1 MEKFAYHIE
10 ISKGKIPMRLFSYPC
25 EEISE
30 ELLNGRKI
38 HIYGKPIEGFQLLSN
53 SSLDECT
60 DLIIMPSGIDRSE
73 ESIENYY
80 KELFYYQDP
89 ILGNQRIKNGNIKNV
104 IFLLPAG
111 SSLYSTNYIKMAD
124 YATVG
129 FVKGLSKNAAYMANG
144 VYGVILPEKIEDVE
158 PLKNLM
164 LYLLSSNSDHIV
176 CNIIRLDRK

>member
-1 MEKFAYHIE
+1 MDKFAYHIE
-10 ISKGKIPMRLFSYPC
+10 ITKGKIPVSLFRYPC

-30 ELLNGRKI
+30 ALLNGRKI
-38 HIYGKPIEGFQLLSN
+38 HIYGKPMEGLNISSN

-60 DLIIMPSGIDRSE
+60 DIIVMPSGINCSE
-73 ESIENYY
+73 DSIENYY

-89 ILGNQRIKNGNIKNV
+89 VLGNHRITKGAVKNI
-104 IFLLPAG
+104 IYLLPAG
-111 SSLYSTNYIKMAD
+111 SSTYSTNYIKMAD

-129 FVKGLSKNAAYMANG
+129 FVKGLSKNAAYKANG
-144 VYGVILPEKIEDVE
+144 VYGVILPEIIDDMEA
-158 PLKNLM
+158 LRNLI

>member
-10 ISKGKIPMRLFSYPC
+10 ISKGKIPMRLFSCPC
-25 EEISE
+25 EAISE
-30 ELLNGRKI
+30 ELPNGRKI
-38 HIYGKPIEGFQLLSN
+38 HIYGKPIEGLQLLSK
-53 SSLDECT
+53 SPLEECT

-89 ILGNQRIKNGNIKNV
+89 ILGNQRIKNGKIKNI

-144 VYGVILPEKIEDVE
+144 VYGVILPERLEDVE
-158 PLKNLM
+158 PLKNLI